1 MQVKIMAVKKT
12 ETIEL
17 PQPIEVEGGE
27 PITQVEMV
35 EPYAGEMR
43 GLKFVDIMQ
52 GDIEAMTVLIPRIC
66 KGLTERQLLN
76 MSPMNLTPLIGGV
89 LNFFVENDS

>member
-1 MQVKIMAVKKT
+1 MAIKQKV
-12 ETIEL
+12 TIEL
-17 PQPIEVEGGE
+17 PKPIEVEGSE
-27 PITQVEMV
+27 PITEVEMV

-52 GDIEAMTVLIPRIC
+52 GDIDAMTVLIPRIC
-66 KGLTERQLLN
+66 KELTNRQLLN

>member
-1 MQVKIMAVKKT
+1 MALKKT
-12 ETIEL
+12 ELIKL
-17 PQPIEVEGGE
+17 PQPIEVEGAE
-27 PITQVEMV
+27 PITQVEMI

-52 GDIEAMTVLIPRIC
+52 GDMDAMAVLIPRIC
-66 KGLTERQLLN
+66 PKLTERHMLN
-76 MSPMNLTPLIGGV
+76 MSPINLTPLIGGV

>member
-1 MQVKIMAVKKT
+1 MATKKT
-12 ETIEL
+12 ETIKL
-17 PQPIEVEGGE
+17 PQPIEVEGAD
-27 PITQVEMV
+27 PITHVEMV

-52 GDIEAMTVLIPRIC
+52 GDIDAMTVLIPRIC
-66 KGLTERQLLN
+66 KDLTGRQLLN